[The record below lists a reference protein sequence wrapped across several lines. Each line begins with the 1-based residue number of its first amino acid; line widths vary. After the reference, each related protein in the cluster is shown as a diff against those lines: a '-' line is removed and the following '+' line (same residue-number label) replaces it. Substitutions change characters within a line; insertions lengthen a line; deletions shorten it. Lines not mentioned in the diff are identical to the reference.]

1 MALLNSR
8 VVRISSASLATGLLI
23 GGVGTA
29 FRVLLIKADV
39 LRDELVLWAHKWPY
53 AGWLVPMAVGL
64 VAAALARWLVVRFE
78 PTAGGSGVQRVE
90 AVFRGEAKPLRHGV
104 TLVKFFGGLLAM
116 GSGLALGREGPT
128 VHIGAS
134 LSLLVSRVLVK
145 QDEDAKVVMAAG
157 AGAGLAVAFNA
168 PIGGSVFVFE
178 ELSSTFTTWLLMGTL
193 AAATFAVWIMRLVL
207 GNHFDFVVNQVSP
220 TAVWK
225 GWPFLVLGGLLG
237 AVGALYNSIVIGL
250 LRACDRLI
258 RITTVLRAALIGAT
272 VGLLAWFAPAIVGGG
287 DNLTQGVLS
296 GHYGLIALTGIF
308 VLRFFIGPWSYAA
321 ETPGGLFAPML
332 LLGASFGALFG
343 GVLNYFLP
351 ALGITSVACAVVG
364 MATLFTACVRAPLTG
379 IILAVEM
386 TGRGDLILVL
396 LGASLVAMVVTTLL
410 GSEPIYETLKR
421 RMIERQDLENQV
433 VTQRTTAFRASV

>member
-1 MALLNSR
+1 
-8 VVRISSASLATGLLI
+8 
-23 GGVGTA
+23 
-29 FRVLLIKADV
+29 
-39 LRDELVLWAHKWPY
+39 
-53 AGWLVPMAVGL
+53 
-64 VAAALARWLVVRFE
+64 
-78 PTAGGSGVQRVE
+78 
-90 AVFRGEAKPLRHGV
+90 
-104 TLVKFFGGLLAM
+104 
-116 GSGLALGREGPT
+116 
-128 VHIGAS
+128 
-134 LSLLVSRVLVK
+134 
-145 QDEDAKVVMAAG
+145 
-157 AGAGLAVAFNA
+157 
-168 PIGGSVFVFE
+168 
-178 ELSSTFTTWLLMGTL
+178 MGTL

>member
-1 MALLNSR
+1 MEWLNSR
-8 VVRISSASLATGLLI
+8 VVRISFASLATGLLI

-29 FRVLLIKADV
+29 FRVLLIKADA

-220 TAVWK
+220 TAVLK

-433 VTQRTTAFRASV
+433 VTQRTTDFRASV